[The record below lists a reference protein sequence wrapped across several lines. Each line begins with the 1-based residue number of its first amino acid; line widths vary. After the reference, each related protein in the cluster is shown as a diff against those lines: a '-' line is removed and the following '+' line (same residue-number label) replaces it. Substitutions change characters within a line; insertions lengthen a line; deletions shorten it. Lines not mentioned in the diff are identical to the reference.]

1 MSLLTFGLLALPAA
15 FAHPGHDL
23 AEEAAERAA
32 FMKRSPNTVRSCAP
46 QLERRGASK
55 AALARRQAV
64 AQKARV
70 KRGLNSPLV
79 RRDFAA
85 YNVSHESTSGVT
97 YGDDETLLF
106 QDDSTCILQP
116 EVTQGPYYVD
126 GELIRSDITDGQ
138 EGVPLYL
145 DIQLIDTST
154 CEPVPAVYMDLWHCN
169 ATGVYSGVAASGNG
183 NSDDLT
189 NLDATFLRGIVQTDA
204 NGVAQYESI
213 VPGHYT
219 SRKNSHLPSTPFISL
234 SLTNPPTGAT
244 HIHVLAHNA
253 NSTLVRTNGTL
264 LESNATTHSSH
275 VGQIFFD
282 QDLLSLVEATAPYNT
297 NTQDITLNSDDQI
310 LGEEAAD
317 MDPFV
322 EWVQLSDDI
331 TDGIMA
337 WISIGI
343 DPTADSKVE
352 SAATVYKD
360 GGVANEN
367 SMGGMG
373 GGAPGGG
380 NGTGPGGA
388 MPSGSTP
395 PS

>member
-1 MSLLTFGLLALPAA
+1 MAPVMSLLTFGLLALPAA

-23 AEEAAERAA
+23 AEEAAERRA

-219 SRKNSHLPSTPFISL
+219 SRKNSLFTSLHPLPANNPSL
-234 SLTNPPTGAT
+234 DRRHPHPRPRPQRRLYARPYQRHPP
-244 HIHVLAHNA
+244 
-253 NSTLVRTNGTL
+253 R
-264 LESNATTHSSH
+264 
-275 VGQIFFD
+275 
-282 QDLLSLVEATAPYNT
+282 
-297 NTQDITLNSDDQI
+297 
-310 LGEEAAD
+310 
-317 MDPFV
+317 
-322 EWVQLSDDI
+322 
-331 TDGIMA
+331 
-337 WISIGI
+337 
-343 DPTADSKVE
+343 K
-352 SAATVYKD
+352 
-360 GGVANEN
+360 
-367 SMGGMG
+367 
-373 GGAPGGG
+373 
-380 NGTGPGGA
+380 
-388 MPSGSTP
+388 
-395 PS
+395 